1 MQLGKGNGPSRLERN
16 GTNVNART
24 QDAKIQNGG
33 VRVTPTG
40 AVRAAAWTIVP
51 ASPDMA
57 APMTE
62 PMRETVREM
71 LLDPAAVERYEEF
84 TRDMHVVLQKY
95 EAAMREMV
103 VRFEILDRDLSLRRN
118 RNPIHHIESRIKS
131 PVSIYDKLLR
141 YGKEPTIGNLEEC
154 LMDVAGVRVI
164 CSYKNDVKSLVGLL
178 RRQDDL
184 EIVQIKNY
192 VENPKPNGYRS
203 LHAIVRIPV
212 YFMDSKEMVPVEV
225 QIRTIAMDYWA
236 SLEHD
241 LRYKAVAD
249 MKRLDIAGELKELS
263 QAIESIEE
271 RMQILANALDASA
284 AAHAKLPK

>member
-1 MQLGKGNGPSRLERN
+1 MVQGV
-16 GTNVNART
+16 NVP
-24 QDAKIQNGG
+24 DGG

-40 AVRAAAWTIVP
+40 MVRTAAWKIVP
-51 ASPDMA
+51 SAD
-57 APMTE
+57 
-62 PMRETVREM
+62 TVVKGSTQELM
-71 LLDPAAVERYEEF
+71 LDAGALDRYEEF
-84 TRDMHVVLQKY
+84 TKEMHAILQKY

-131 PVSIYDKLLR
+131 PISIYDKLIR
-141 YGKEPTIGNLEEC
+141 YGKDPTIGNLEEY

-164 CSYKNDVKSLVGLL
+164 CSYVHDVRRLVGLL
-178 RRQDDL
+178 RHQDDL

-192 VENPKPNGYRS
+192 IENPKPNGYRS

-241 LRYKAVAD
+241 LKYKAIA
-249 MKRLDIAGELKELS
+249 KTRGLDIESELLECAAK
-263 QAIESIEE
+263 IEDIER
-271 RMQILANALDASA
+271 RMQVLADALDVASSA
-284 AAHAKLPK
+284 PGKKRG

>member
-1 MQLGKGNGPSRLERN
+1 MKGITGDNEG
-16 GTNVNART
+16 
-24 QDAKIQNGG
+24 I
-33 VRVTPTG
+33 RVTPTG
-40 AVRAAAWTIVP
+40 AVRSATWKIVPSTDAVVKGSTQELLLDAAA
-51 ASPDMA
+51 
-57 APMTE
+57 
-62 PMRETVREM
+62 
-71 LLDPAAVERYEEF
+71 LDRYEEF
-84 TRDMHVVLQKY
+84 TSEMHSILQKY

-118 RNPIHHIESRIKS
+118 RSPIHHIESRIKS
-131 PVSIYDKLLR
+131 PISIYDKLIR
-141 YGKEPTIGNLEEC
+141 YGKEPTISNLQEY

-164 CSYKNDVKSLVGLL
+164 CSYVNDVKILMGLL

-184 EIVQIKNY
+184 EIVRIKNY
-192 VENPKPNGYRS
+192 IEHPKPNGYRS

-249 MKRLDIAGELKELS
+249 LKKLDIASELKS
-263 QAIESIEE
+263 IANTIEIIEK
-271 RMQILANALDASA
+271 RMQILANALDSSPSNN
-284 AAHAKLPK
+284 PKRKK

>member
-1 MQLGKGNGPSRLERN
+1 MAYKPQAGKKMQEGS
-16 GTNVNART
+16 
-24 QDAKIQNGG
+24 

-40 AVRAAAWTIVP
+40 VVRTAAWKIVP
-51 ASPDMA
+51 SA
-57 APMTE
+57 
-62 PMRETVREM
+62 ETLVKGSTQEM
-71 LLDPAAVERYEEF
+71 LIDADALDRYEEF
-84 TRDMHVVLQKY
+84 TVDMRNILSKY

-103 VRFEILDRDLSLRRN
+103 VRFEILDRDLSMRRN

-131 PVSIYDKLLR
+131 PLSIYDKLLR
-141 YGKEPTIGNLEEC
+141 YGKEPTIGNLEEY

-164 CSYKNDVKSLVGLL
+164 CSYKNDVKSLMGLL

-184 EIVQIKNY
+184 EIVRVKNY
-192 VENPKPNGYRS
+192 IENPKKNGYRS

-241 LRYKAVAD
+241 LKYKAIAETRGLDVAS
-249 MKRLDIAGELKELS
+249 ELLNCAKNLE
-263 QAIESIEE
+263 EIEE
-271 RMQILANALDASA
+271 RMQVLANALDARP
-284 AAHAKLPK
+284 AKGSKIRDKW